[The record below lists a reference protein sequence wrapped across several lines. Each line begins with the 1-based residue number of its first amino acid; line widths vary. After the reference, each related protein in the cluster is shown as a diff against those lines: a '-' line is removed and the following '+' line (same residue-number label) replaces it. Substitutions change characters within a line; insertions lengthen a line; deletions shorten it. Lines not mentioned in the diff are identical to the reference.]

1 MKFRLILNDMKRIIQ
16 STVAI
21 LARLTL
27 ARYAPRVI
35 AVTGN
40 VGKTSTKEAIYAV
53 VSSQFVVRKSEK
65 NYNNEIGV
73 PLTILG
79 MPSAGRN
86 IFTWIIVIIQACM
99 RLVWCRY
106 PRVLILEMG
115 VDKPRDMDYLLSIVK
130 PDIAVFTAIGEIP
143 VHVENFVNAQ
153 AVIRGKIKLVLALEK
168 DNVVILN
175 EDIAAWTDAKERIK
189 ASVVTYGFSDT
200 ATVHIYT
207 PEYRFESREGK
218 TAPLGVTFKMEYKGS
233 VVPFRLDG
241 IFGLFPGAYA
251 AGAACAVGIA
261 LGMNLVEISS
271 ALQSYGAPNGRL
283 KLLDGIKG
291 SFILDD
297 TYNASPISTEAALHA
312 LATIPAQRK
321 IAVFGDMLELG
332 SYSEHAHRDIGK
344 KAAEICDV
352 LITVGERMRFAADEA
367 LAHNF
372 KKNESL
378 FSFDTATDAGN
389 ALVAVVQDGDLVLVK
404 GSQGMRMEKAV
415 KEIMAYPELASTL
428 LVRQDK
434 NWL

>member
-130 PDIAVFTAIGEIP
+130 PDIAVFTAMGE
-143 VHVENFVNAQ
+143 
-153 AVIRGKIKLVLALEK
+153 
-168 DNVVILN
+168 
-175 EDIAAWTDAKERIK
+175 
-189 ASVVTYGFSDT
+189 
-200 ATVHIYT
+200 
-207 PEYRFESREGK
+207 
-218 TAPLGVTFKMEYKGS
+218 
-233 VVPFRLDG
+233 
-241 IFGLFPGAYA
+241 
-251 AGAACAVGIA
+251 
-261 LGMNLVEISS
+261 
-271 ALQSYGAPNGRL
+271 
-283 KLLDGIKG
+283 
-291 SFILDD
+291 
-297 TYNASPISTEAALHA
+297 
-312 LATIPAQRK
+312 
-321 IAVFGDMLELG
+321 
-332 SYSEHAHRDIGK
+332 
-344 KAAEICDV
+344 
-352 LITVGERMRFAADEA
+352 
-367 LAHNF
+367 
-372 KKNESL
+372 
-378 FSFDTATDAGN
+378 
-389 ALVAVVQDGDLVLVK
+389 
-404 GSQGMRMEKAV
+404 
-415 KEIMAYPELASTL
+415 
-428 LVRQDK
+428 
-434 NWL
+434 